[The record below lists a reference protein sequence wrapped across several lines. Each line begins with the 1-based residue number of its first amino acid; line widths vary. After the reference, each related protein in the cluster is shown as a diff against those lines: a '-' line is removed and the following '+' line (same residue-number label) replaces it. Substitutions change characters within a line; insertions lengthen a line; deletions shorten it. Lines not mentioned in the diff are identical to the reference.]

1 MVDSI
6 DPVGMTV
13 ASATKVRMQST
24 PTSTTSRE
32 RRVSHTVSWRSGLA
46 GFAFGDAAPAAGRV
60 LLRLEFGCFHPF
72 QSRLRMA
79 ISGS

>member
-24 PTSTTSRE
+24 PTSTISRE

-46 GFAFGDAAPAAGRV
+46 GLLSDGR
-60 LLRLEFGCFHPF
+60 LRGRQFFRLRFGCFHPF

-79 ISGS
+79 MSGS